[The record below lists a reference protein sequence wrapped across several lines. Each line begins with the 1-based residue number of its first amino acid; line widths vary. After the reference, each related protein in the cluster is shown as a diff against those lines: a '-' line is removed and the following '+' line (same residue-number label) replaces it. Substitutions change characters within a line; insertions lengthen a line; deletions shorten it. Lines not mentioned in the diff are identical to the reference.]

1 MSPASKRVPREQCG
15 IYPRQVCKKVT
26 KLVPQLIGKEYC
38 QKNPAEICQLKFNSS
53 SSRHGH
59 SLQPVVQRY
68 CLTRPEPE
76 PRYSDQELGGTS
88 GDTTTSLPDTTETE
102 LEKDFE
108 TTTLSSL
115 ETTTT
120 EQPTTLQDVDEM
132 TTKRE
137 ISNTTPTDEETLNM
151 NDDTITTN
159 SSEKEGRRIEDNQ
172 PRRNVI
178 ELKDVLKNYD
188 NFKEEILSKNANPEK
203 VEGVLRPIKPTIL
216 RRPTSS
222 PLTEETTVR
231 GR

>member
-1 MSPASKRVPREQCG
+1 M
-15 IYPRQVCKKVT
+15 
-26 KLVPQLIGKEYC
+26 
-38 QKNPAEICQLKFNSS
+38 
-53 SSRHGH
+53 
-59 SLQPVVQRY
+59 VQRY

-102 LEKDFE
+102 LENDFE

-132 TTKRE
+132 TTNRE
-137 ISNTTPTDEETLNM
+137 ISSTTPTDG
-151 NDDTITTN
+151 
-159 SSEKEGRRIEDNQ
+159 SEKEGRRIEDNQ

-222 PLTEETTVR
+222 PLTAETTVR

>member
-53 SSRHGH
+53 SSRQGH

-76 PRYSDQELGGTS
+76 PRYSGQELGGTS
-88 GDTTTSLPDTTETE
+88 GDTTTSVPDTTETE
-102 LEKDFE
+102 LENDFE
-108 TTTLSSL
+108 TTTLRSL
-115 ETTTT
+115 ETTTM
-120 EQPTTLQDVDEM
+120 EQPTTFQDVDEM
-132 TTKRE
+132 TTERD
-137 ISNTTPTDEETLNM
+137 ISDTTPTDEETLN
-151 NDDTITTN
+151 NDDTN
-159 SSEKEGRRIEDNQ
+159 SSEKEGRRIEDDQ

-188 NFKEEILSKNANPEK
+188 NFKEEIISKNRNPEK
-203 VEGVLRPIKPTIL
+203 KDGVLRPIKPTIL

-222 PLTEETTVR
+222 PLTVETTVR

>member
-1 MSPASKRVPREQCG
+1 
-15 IYPRQVCKKVT
+15 
-26 KLVPQLIGKEYC
+26 
-38 QKNPAEICQLKFNSS
+38 
-53 SSRHGH
+53 
-59 SLQPVVQRY
+59 
-68 CLTRPEPE
+68 
-76 PRYSDQELGGTS
+76 
-88 GDTTTSLPDTTETE
+88 
-102 LEKDFE
+102 
-108 TTTLSSL
+108 
-115 ETTTT
+115 
-120 EQPTTLQDVDEM
+120 M

-188 NFKEEILSKNANPEK
+188 NFKEEILSKNATPEK

-222 PLTEETTVR
+222 PLTAETTVR